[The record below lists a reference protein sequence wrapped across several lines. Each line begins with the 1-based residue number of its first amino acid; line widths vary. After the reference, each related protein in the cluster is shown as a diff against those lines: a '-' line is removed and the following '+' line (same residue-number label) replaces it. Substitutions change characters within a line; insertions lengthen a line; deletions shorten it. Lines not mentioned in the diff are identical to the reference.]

1 MIHFSKSIVTDAIYY
16 IIRSDIEINLF
27 EAFKTIDNIPY
38 LVYINKDNFII
49 FYDLNNNK
57 KTFEIKNGHN
67 DNISYIRY
75 YLDQLNKRD
84 LLLTISHLENNI
96 KVWDINN
103 LECILYI
110 DSGNKDIF
118 SANFL
123 YSDNQ
128 INIISLYQENV
139 LYSDE
144 FNIYNLNGD
153 KIDEIKYFHGRIFF
167 IKTYYNKKEDK
178 SYIITGHDKYIVSYD
193 YTKGKQYRQYKD
205 GGGPYFRHICAVIN
219 ENDNEIKLIESCW
232 DGKIRIWNFDSGKLL
247 NKINLIN
254 KERRLNGIC
263 LWDNDYI
270 FIGDE
275 DGYIILID
283 IKNGNVIKKFKD
295 KDKDNAPI
303 LSIEKISI
311 NIGECLITQEYNRNK
326 INLWII

>member
-153 KIDEIKYFHGRIFF
+153 QIDEIKYPSMKIFYF
-167 IKTYYNKKEDK
+167 I
-178 SYIITGHDKYIVSYD
+178 
-193 YTKGKQYRQYKD
+193 
-205 GGGPYFRHICAVIN
+205 YF
-219 ENDNEIKLIESCW
+219 
-232 DGKIRIWNFDSGKLL
+232 
-247 NKINLIN
+247 
-254 KERRLNGIC
+254 
-263 LWDNDYI
+263 
-270 FIGDE
+270 
-275 DGYIILID
+275 
-283 IKNGNVIKKFKD
+283 
-295 KDKDNAPI
+295 
-303 LSIEKISI
+303 ISI
-311 NIGECLITQEYNRNK
+311 
-326 INLWII
+326 